1 MRSFS
6 GWLWSGRISGRL
18 IITNGHKC
26 RQDKTVYTTQQVS
39 EDVLILA
46 ACPVTVMRLTTCLL
60 SSPGEWERP
69 SGADPVYDLLMS
81 WNGSHGHSHS
91 HSKLHTALDN
101 FHNGTYWVVIEWLLV
116 VYQINTN
123 DVNIEINYTTISN
136 TEWLCVNNIIS

>member
-81 WNGSHGHSHS
+81 WNGSQSQQTSHCS
-91 HSKLHTALDN
+91 GQLSQWNILSC
-101 FHNGTYWVVIEWLLV
+101 YWVTSFCL
-116 VYQINTN
+116 
-123 DVNIEINYTTISN
+123 SN
-136 TEWLCVNNIIS
+136 KYKWCKYWDKLYYNFEHWMIVCK